1 MTDFEGFVPVPG
13 GRVWAQATGTGSA
26 VVLIHAG
33 IADARMVAYLP

>member
-1 MTDFEGFVPVPG
+1 VTDFEGFVPVPG